1 VSYYRWGASV
11 ASIRLQ
17 LDLVNTDGSGA
28 TAKTPQVSIRRA
40 SDGYYWNGSAFV
52 SGQTWLNM
60 TEVDATNEPGQYA
73 YAFANPGTVAS
84 YRVYFRHTAAPVG
97 FASELHSVVAEPA
110 SATAGARLVTLTV
123 HDAAAAPVP
132 YCVVDV
138 YDSSNTVLLTRLS
151 DDDGNGSV
159 QLYLDDGTYKVRV
172 SKARFAQDTL
182 PATLTVSGPT
192 SLTITGAVTPA
203 PAASEPQ
210 MCLVSGYLLDPSGEP
225 VANAAVE
232 FHASTPQAI
241 GNDLIAMRTLKATS
255 DAAGYVEAALMRGAV
270 VSISC
275 SMAQI
280 SVSSV
285 TIPQAASAQLADL
298 VGF

>member
-17 LDLVNTDGSGA
+17 LDLVNTDGSAA

-52 SGQTWLNM
+52 SGQTWLAM

-73 YAFANPGTVAS
+73 YVFPNPGTVAS

-132 YCVVDV
+132 YCIVDV

-182 PATLTVSGPT
+182 PATLTVAGAT
-192 SLTITGAVTPA
+192 SLTITGAVTPT
-203 PAASEPQ
+203 PAATDPLL
-210 MCLVSGYLLDPSGEP
+210 CLVSGYVLDASGSP
-225 VANAAVE
+225 VANAPVE
-232 FHASTPQAI
+232 FYASTPQALGQDI
-241 GNDLIAMRTLKATS
+241 FGQRALRLSTDST
-255 DAAGYVEAALMRGAV
+255 GYVEAELMRSALVTMTCPQAQLAAV
-270 VSISC
+270 EFTV
-275 SMAQI
+275 
-280 SVSSV
+280 
-285 TIPQAASAQLADL
+285 PNAASATLASL
-298 VGF
+298 VIP